1 MSLRRTFDATFL
13 NQVVND
19 PRVRPWLGGDRKS
32 RLDLQPAIDAGAI
45 ALINRDG
52 GFLFV
57 PKGDGVFEVHTQFLP
72 SVKGKAVRF
81 AREAARYMFK
91 QVGAEKLVTDV
102 PEDNQAA
109 FGVALGAGWEIAL
122 ASGSEPRVFHMELTK
137 AAFFRLSR
145 KRASAPMFAKAT
157 ETHARRVARHIRE
170 SDRRELEAL
179 GISNPETRLKW
190 AIRQNGDARAI
201 IDADGVAVAIFG
213 VCEIERG
220 MAAPWM
226 ICAEDVASAKRLIAR
241 HGKRWVRSWRKR
253 WPVLRNCSDSRNAL
267 HHRFIEWCGFAWAG
281 ETRIGSQSF
290 RIFEHV

>member
-109 FGVALGAGWEIAL
+109 LADALGAGWEIA
-122 ASGSEPRVFHMELTK
+122 SVTRGQPRVFHMELTK
-137 AAFFRLSR
+137 AGFFRFSR
-145 KRASAPMFAKAT
+145 KWASAQRFAKAT
-157 ETHARRVARHIRE
+157 DTHARRVARHIRQ
-170 SDRRELEAL
+170 SDKQELEAL
-179 GISNPETRLKW
+179 GINDPEARLKW
-190 AIRQNGDARAI
+190 AIRQTGDARAI

-213 VCEIERG
+213 VCELDRG
-220 MAAPWM
+220 AAAPWM
-226 ICAEDVASAKRLIAR
+226 ICADDVASAKRLIAR
-241 HGKRWVRSWRKR
+241 HGKRWVRAWRKR
-253 WPVLRNCSDSRNAL
+253 WPLLRNCSDGRNL
-267 HHRFIEWCGFAWAG
+267 MHHRFIEWCGFTWAG
-281 ETRIGSQSF
+281 ETRIGGVSF